1 MLWQI
6 FWIQITAY
14 YSLHICIKIVIST
27 EDMFLGFSSK
37 NTHMTLCN
45 MINAER
51 YSGSIPWDQIMKR
64 SQNLQRLVSILELA
78 NQSP

>member
-14 YSLHICIKIVIST
+14 YSLHICIKTVIST

-45 MINAER
+45 MINAKK
-51 YSGSIPWDQIMKR
+51 YSGSIR
-64 SQNLQRLVSILELA
+64 
-78 NQSP
+78 

>member
-14 YSLHICIKIVIST
+14 YSLHICIKIIIST
-27 EDMFLGFSSK
+27 EDIFLGFSSK

-45 MINAER
+45 MINAEK
-51 YSGSIPWDQIMKR
+51 YSGYSLTSDNEAIPKFTT
-64 SQNLQRLVSILELA
+64 SS
-78 NQSP
+78 